1 MPVPDLSSFRPHRV
15 VDDVDLD
22 GRAVPG
28 LRGTF
33 LRRAAGPRVE
43 TVGVY
48 RYAGV
53 EVFLAWGYVGDAHC
67 RFTAY
72 ARPGGWGPALPGCPD
87 VDEVLRRVAALRPRG
102 VSGGWEPDPVPARR
116 RGG

>member
-22 GRAVPG
+22 GRVVPG

-53 EVFLAWGYVGDAHC
+53 EVFQAWGYVGEPHC

-72 ARPGGWGPALPGCPD
+72 ARPGGCPD
-87 VDEVLRRVAALRPRG
+87 VDEVLRRVAALDPRG
-102 VSGGWEPDPVPARR
+102 VSGGWEPVPV
-116 RGG
+116 